1 MADVEMP
8 DGTVIYG
15 VPDGVTKADLLTR
28 LKRNGY
34 DTARLLTPRQEEN
47 LLEQVPLVGGTLA
60 GIADIPLSAAQGLAG
75 TSKTFTDLFGAN
87 NRASEFLGDVT
98 RLAGELKSSGSREDA
113 ATAAIIQKEAED
125 KGIWEQVKAAA
136 KSFALS
142 PIETTASVAG
152 SAVPFAL
159 AAMTGGGL
167 PAAAALGAASG
178 VGMIKGDIY
187 DAVQEELLKT
197 GKVTPEQAA
206 AVAEKAQEYGGEN
219 TDMQLLGGALGALAA
234 ATGLAP
240 AVANRIGARAA
251 ARVASQAAARQVA
264 GKAAPGVF
272 RSTVTGAGAEALPEG
287 VQAGQERY
295 AQNLALQREGFDV
308 DPMKGVAGQAAFEA
322 IASLIPGAAGKVY
335 ETGPE
340 RRSAELKAGLQRGAQ
355 KLNTTILSSDTTPE
369 EKDAAVAARAKEL
382 EDFAF
387 DEKTAFELATEERRR
402 AEATKDAKTASKTEA
417 AAATPVDE
425 IPEPTV
431 RGKKGAK
438 KTQATGVAGGAS
450 GPDVADVGAAG
461 ASVPPAGDAATAGED
476 AQTVSQAEPVG
487 VAGVGEPVGGA
498 TGAEAGADGT
508 LTPPTGTPS
517 YVVDN
522 ARATVDVLR
531 QRNPAVLD
539 TITDLHAQDKTA
551 AEIATA
557 TKLDVDTVRDVR
569 IGLGLPSQGKPSGG
583 KTIFIPGDAEER
595 AVFEAW
601 RDNYNSG
608 KMAATVSTPEPMT
621 VQSYVD
627 RYIAGE
633 GRDSLEMQQFA
644 ANFAPE
650 IEAEFQKRLNKPAP
664 TQAAATEESVADTTA
679 SDTQA
684 EQDVSSEAE
693 GATPQSEVDAL
704 QKFVDENNPG
714 YKVRFDPEL
723 KGNRK
728 WIFSLPGGKI
738 LGRSTS
744 ASGLRKQILKQPKV
758 GPRETVNGVEVVR
771 YPAVKPKAVKTPDK
785 IFSRDAV
792 DPEDIAGK
800 LNEAQQ
806 EQVDLLVNEIDT
818 ARKARDIN
826 DAERTELVRMLEDTR
841 EVVSTAT
848 NRPEVTTGRNEAE
861 QRKKY
866 TELLKDP
873 KLDAKTRENYRRE
886 LEKLNLPKS
895 DFVWSIINS
904 TQGKLDTLRKAGRRL
919 RGRQDAVGK
928 DLFEKGAKLTSEEQ
942 ALKDEIKANAAEMK
956 NQAGILLKQK
966 RVIYDRARKRMAEMK
981 ADRTK
986 KLNALRADFKAGR
999 ITEQKYRA
1007 LMGQLRPDMIMYRKG
1022 RGAPNGI
1029 SLEEMN
1035 TVVRAITSR
1044 WKANV
1049 NVKMVQ
1055 SVDDLPPAIRSQLEQ
1070 DDRLDAFGFLQ
1081 GDDVYLIAD
1090 NMNSVEDVAPT
1101 LFHEVLGHVGLR
1113 RAFREG
1119 LDDVLTDIYNTNQQ
1133 VREATDRWMAE
1144 NEGLYSGDED
1154 PLARAVEE
1162 VLAEAS
1168 EDGPI
1173 AAGKIDRLVRF
1184 LRNAIRKIF
1193 GTDLA
1198 ISDREVRVILAMAHE
1213 QALGGDSN
1221 AVGSDSI
1228 VYASSQETQ
1237 EEKKAAVKVLTE
1249 EEEVQRAQEKVA
1261 TTADQID
1268 TKNFNSVSAAITEGL
1283 KLKDAKYW
1291 LGLLRPK
1298 TFSSRFIALG
1308 GLNALDTNDMIEYAA
1323 TLLGNNHPAVTGLQA
1338 ALDAVDRLNGTRVAM
1353 RNKLKVTVE
1362 DLRDYIQLTGGVSS
1376 YKNTHP
1382 LTFAIDLA
1390 NIYNVN
1396 MGAIKPGMSV
1406 EDVFKTDGVW
1416 QRYTELLKD
1425 PNLEDKERKDY
1436 EAKLG
1441 KRVVELK
1448 AATEAWTAL
1457 GKLEGGHQM
1466 YIRIRNMH
1474 ANMYRSRRL
1483 LMLKY
1488 LEDLKDSGT
1497 SEATIARLMV
1507 SFKEQEEK
1515 VNDRVTIPGSDDAHT
1530 DYPEVPLGIFH
1541 REYFPKRRFGD
1552 YWLRIKKTK
1561 FGEPVLRFY
1570 DSPAERD
1577 ADLEA
1582 VSKEQGQNKEDNAY
1596 FDFGDDATN
1605 QLTDF
1610 DVFNNNTAFQRA
1622 LDSIARIDPENFTE
1636 QTKKRL
1642 QSDVYQLYLLSSPEG
1657 SLRKQFIKSKN
1668 RLGWSSDIVRTVA
1681 ETAEEYATDIARL
1694 RHRNEIDTAL
1704 LGVKK
1709 LYDAKSQGGEPNS
1722 KRALIREFTTNMEQR
1737 IAGNEQPVTKSW
1749 ANRIVPWANQ
1759 LAYISFLTSAA
1770 TAMVQVTAIPLRVAP
1785 YLWGRYGMA
1794 NTTKALA
1801 RYMNVFNAMPKLE
1814 SRERGIR
1821 KTFRVATLRE
1831 SNIVKNS
1838 PRHRDALERAEKEYG
1853 IIAPMSTFSLRG
1865 ERTPATAVGGKLSRG
1880 FDAFYDAM
1888 TYMLD
1893 TTDQLTK
1900 EASFM
1905 AAYDLEYDR
1914 LAGEKDLT
1922 PEKRQ
1927 ERAILRAKKA
1937 IADTVGNF
1945 NSIYRPPIMKGSEL
1959 AKALFL
1965 FKYYSV
1971 ITTAFFFRATR
1982 AIARGIAAGNS
1993 PDKKQ
1998 QRADAVMYTK
2008 ELTGTLG
2015 AGFMFA
2021 GLTGTPLYSIGMLAL
2036 QVLQDATD
2044 DDEDRRERM
2053 RQNPMTA
2060 DSVEAQFRYEWLP
2073 KHFGSPTVTGAD
2085 GRQHSLTDIALN
2097 GPASELS
2104 GWNVGSRVSL
2114 DLLGLWFRAPRDA
2127 DTWVGTVNNMLVEN
2141 IPGASASL
2149 NMVAMGEEFSKGN
2162 ITDALKV
2169 GLPAQF
2175 KSAVK
2180 AYDFAT
2186 EGVRTKTEKIKLRA
2200 EDITN
2205 SDIIGTTLGYNPTEV
2220 AKVQRR
2226 GRDFNNRIKELGDAK
2241 SELLGAY
2248 KSALR
2253 RIRNGDADGYEL
2265 ANKAADDI
2273 RKFNS
2278 KIGNKDFA
2286 ITMENIVNSARGSLS
2301 EEKYDIEGMGLN
2313 EVESYYVQKAMGPQ

>member
-1 MADVEMP
+1 MP
-8 DGTVIYG
+8 RYSMTGKDGKLYTI
-15 VPDGVTKADLLTR
+15 DGPAGLTAEVVQAEI
-28 LKRNGY
+28 LKR
-34 DTARLLTPRQEEN
+34 APQAATPKQEEN

-60 GIADIPLSAAQGLAG
+60 GIADIPLSAAQGLVG
-75 TSKTFTDLFGAN
+75 TGKTLTDLFGADN
-87 NRASEFLGDVT
+87 AVSGFLGDVT
-98 RLAGELKSSGSREDA
+98 RLAGELKSSGAREDA
-113 ATAAIIQKEAED
+113 ATAAAIQKEAED

-197 GKVTPEQAA
+197 GEVTPEQAA
-206 AVAEKAQEYGGEN
+206 AIAEQAQEYGGEN
-219 TDMQLLGGALGALAA
+219 TDMMALGGALGALAA

-240 AVANRIGARAA
+240 SVANRLGARAA
-251 ARVASQAAARQVA
+251 AKATAKAAARETAEKAALAGLPAGATAQVA
-264 GKAAPGVF
+264 GKAAPGAI
-272 RSTVTGAGAEALPEG
+272 RSAVTGAGAEALPEG
-287 VQAGQERY
+287 AQAGQERY

-340 RRSAELKAGLQRGAQ
+340 RRREDLKARLQPGAEQ
-355 KLNTTILSSDTTPE
+355 LNTTILSPDATPE
-369 EKDAAVAARAKEL
+369 EKDAAVIARAKGY
-382 EDFAF
+382 EDLGF
-387 DEKTAFELATEERRR
+387 DEKTALELATEERRR
-402 AEATKDAKTASKTEA
+402 AEARAQAGKDAKTAPGAEA
-417 AAATPVDE
+417 AATTPADT
-425 IPEPTV
+425 IPEPVV

-438 KTQATGVAGGAS
+438 KAQEAQEAGLDGGAG
-450 GPDVADVGAAG
+450 GPDVAVAG
-461 ASVPPAGDAATAGED
+461 ATGPSVPVAGAPAPAGQAT
-476 AQTVSQAEPVG
+476 QTVPQAEPGG
-487 VAGVGEPVGGA
+487 VAGVGEPVGVV

-508 LTPPTGTPS
+508 LTPPAPTISLEPIKAAP
-517 YVVDN
+517 N
-522 ARATVDVLR
+522 MAKRKEAARPLVTATVAELAPGVEVPKKIFNSIVNVVA
-531 QRNPAVLD
+531 QRVANNETFELKPFVGALLTQNKVELTPAP
-539 TITDLHAQDKTA
+539 TMEA
-551 AEIATA
+551 
-557 TKLDVDTVRDVR
+557 
-569 IGLGLPSQGKPSGG
+569 PSV
-583 KTIFIPGDAEER
+583 TEE
-595 AVFEAW
+595 A
-601 RDNYNSG
+601 
-608 KMAATVSTPEPMT
+608 TPEAAAVEAPAPKAPT
-621 VQSYVD
+621 VEAP
-627 RYIAGE
+627 AGE
-633 GRDSLEMQQFA
+633 GT
-644 ANFAPE
+644 APE
-650 IEAEFQKRLNKPAP
+650 V
-664 TQAAATEESVADTTA
+664 T
-679 SDTQA
+679 
-684 EQDVSSEAE
+684 SE
-693 GATPQSEVDAL
+693 TVAL

-714 YKVRFDPEL
+714 YEVRFNPEL
-723 KGNRK
+723 KTRPWSIGV
-728 WIFSLPGGKI
+728 PGGK
-738 LGRSTS
+738 LVARSVS
-744 ASGLRKQILKQPKV
+744 ASGLRKAVMKQPKV
-758 GPRETVNGVEVVR
+758 GPRETVDGVEVVR
-771 YPAVKPKAVKTPDK
+771 YPAVKPKAVTTPDK

-806 EQVDLLVNEIDT
+806 EQVDLLTNEIDK

-841 EVVSTAT
+841 EVASPTT
-848 NRPEVTTGRNEAE
+848 NRPVTTTGRN
-861 QRKKY
+861 K
-866 TELLKDP
+866 
-873 KLDAKTRENYRRE
+873 
-886 LEKLNLPKS
+886 
-895 DFVWSIINS
+895 DFVWNVINF
-904 TQGKLDTLRKAGRRL
+904 TQGKIDTLRKAGRRL

-928 DLFEKGAKLTSEEQ
+928 DLFEKGVKLTPEEQ

-956 NQAGILLKQK
+956 KQAALLLEQK

-986 KLNALRADFKAGR
+986 KLDALRADFKAGR

-1022 RGAPNGI
+1022 RAAPNGI
-1029 SLEEMN
+1029 SLDEMG

-1044 WKANV
+1044 WGANV
-1049 NVKMVQ
+1049 NVNMVQ

-1090 NMNSVEDVAPT
+1090 NMDSVEDVAPT
-1101 LFHEVLGHVGLR
+1101 LFHEVLGHLGLR

-1119 LDDVLTDIYNTNQQ
+1119 LDDVLTDIYNTNQK
-1133 VREATDRWMAE
+1133 VREATDRWMAA

-1184 LRNAIRKIF
+1184 LRNAIRKVF
-1193 GTDLA
+1193 GADLA
-1198 ISDREVRVILAMAHE
+1198 ISGREVRVILAMAHD

-1221 AVGSDSI
+1221 AVGSDSV
-1228 VYASSQETQ
+1228 VYAGKRKTQ
-1237 EEKKAAVKVLTE
+1237 KKAAAKVLTE
-1249 EEEVQRAQEKVA
+1249 EEKVQRAQEKVA

-1268 TKNFNSVSAAITEGL
+1268 TKNFNSVGAAITEGL
-1283 KLKDAKYW
+1283 KLKEAKYW
-1291 LGLLRPK
+1291 LGLLSPK
-1298 TFSSRFIALG
+1298 TFASRFIALG
-1308 GLNALDTNDMIEYAA
+1308 GLNALDTNDMIEYAE
-1323 TLLGNNHPAVTGLQA
+1323 TLLGKDHPAVKGLQA

-1362 DLRDYIQLTGGVSS
+1362 DLRDYIQQTGGVSS

-1390 NIYNVN
+1390 NIYNLN
-1396 MGAIKPGMSV
+1396 MVAIKPGMSA

-1425 PNLEDKERKDY
+1425 PNLDAKKRKDY
-1436 EAKLG
+1436 KAKLD

-1448 AATEAWTAL
+1448 AGIEAWAAL

-1466 YIRIRNMH
+1466 YTRTRDMH
-1474 ANMYRSRRL
+1474 ANMYRSRRT

-1488 LEDLKDSGT
+1488 LEDLKDSGV

-1515 VNDRVTIPGSDDAHT
+1515 VNDRITIPGSDDAHT
-1530 DYPEVPLGIFH
+1530 DYPEVPLGMFH

-1582 VSKEQGQNKEDNAY
+1582 AAKEQGQDKENNAY

-1622 LDSIARIDPENFTE
+1622 LDSIARIDPGNFTE

-1704 LGVKK
+1704 LEVKK
-1709 LYDAKSQGGEPNS
+1709 LYDAKSQSGEPNS
-1722 KRALIREFTTNMEQR
+1722 KRVMIREFATNMEQR

-1759 LAYISFLTSAA
+1759 LAYISFLTSPA

-1801 RYMNVFNAMPKLE
+1801 RYTNVFNAMPKLE
-1814 SRERGIR
+1814 SRKSGIR
-1821 KTFRVATLRE
+1821 KTFRIATLRE

-1865 ERTPATAVGGKLSRG
+1865 ERTPTTAVGGKLSRG
-1880 FDAFYDAM
+1880 SDALYDAM

-1914 LAGEKDLT
+1914 LAGEKGLT
-1922 PEKRQ
+1922 PEQRQ
-1927 ERAILRAKKA
+1927 TRAILRAKKA

-1982 AIARGIAAGNS
+1982 ALTRGIAAGNS

-2015 AGFMFA
+2015 AGFVFG
-2021 GLTGTPLYSIGMLAL
+2021 GLIGTPLYSIGMLAL
-2036 QVLQDATD
+2036 QMLQDATD

-2073 KHFGSPTVTGAD
+2073 NKFGSPTVTGAD

-2114 DLLGLWFRAPRDA
+2114 DLMGLWFRAPRDA

-2162 ITDALKV
+2162 VTDALKV
-2169 GLPAQF
+2169 GLPAQL
-2175 KSAVK
+2175 KSIVK

-2186 EGVRTKTEKIKLRA
+2186 EGVRSKTEKIKLRA

-2205 SDIIGTTLGYNPTEV
+2205 SDIIGAALGYNPTEV

-2226 GRDFNNRIKELGDAK
+2226 GRDFNNRIKELDDAK

>member
-1 MADVEMP
+1 
-8 DGTVIYG
+8 
-15 VPDGVTKADLLTR
+15 
-28 LKRNGY
+28 
-34 DTARLLTPRQEEN
+34 
-47 LLEQVPLVGGTLA
+47 
-60 GIADIPLSAAQGLAG
+60 
-75 TSKTFTDLFGAN
+75 
-87 NRASEFLGDVT
+87 
-98 RLAGELKSSGSREDA
+98 
-113 ATAAIIQKEAED
+113 
-125 KGIWEQVKAAA
+125 
-136 KSFALS
+136 
-142 PIETTASVAG
+142 
-152 SAVPFAL
+152 
-159 AAMTGGGL
+159 
-167 PAAAALGAASG
+167 
-178 VGMIKGDIY
+178 
-187 DAVQEELLKT
+187 
-197 GKVTPEQAA
+197 
-206 AVAEKAQEYGGEN
+206 
-219 TDMQLLGGALGALAA
+219 
-234 ATGLAP
+234 
-240 AVANRIGARAA
+240 
-251 ARVASQAAARQVA
+251 
-264 GKAAPGVF
+264 
-272 RSTVTGAGAEALPEG
+272 
-287 VQAGQERY
+287 
-295 AQNLALQREGFDV
+295 
-308 DPMKGVAGQAAFEA
+308 
-322 IASLIPGAAGKVY
+322 
-335 ETGPE
+335 
-340 RRSAELKAGLQRGAQ
+340 
-355 KLNTTILSSDTTPE
+355 
-369 EKDAAVAARAKEL
+369 
-382 EDFAF
+382 
-387 DEKTAFELATEERRR
+387 
-402 AEATKDAKTASKTEA
+402 
-417 AAATPVDE
+417 
-425 IPEPTV
+425 
-431 RGKKGAK
+431 
-438 KTQATGVAGGAS
+438 
-450 GPDVADVGAAG
+450 
-461 ASVPPAGDAATAGED
+461 
-476 AQTVSQAEPVG
+476 
-487 VAGVGEPVGGA
+487 
-498 TGAEAGADGT
+498 
-508 LTPPTGTPS
+508 
-517 YVVDN
+517 
-522 ARATVDVLR
+522 LR

-608 KMAATVSTPEPMT
+608 KMAATVSTPAPTTETPS
-621 VQSYVD
+621 VVE
-627 RYIAGE
+627 E
-633 GRDSLEMQQFA
+633 GI
-644 ANFAPE
+644 APE
-650 IEAEFQKRLNKPAP
+650 A
-664 TQAAATEESVADTTA
+664 TQEEPVATATEGQGEAAPAAEVEVTSETA
-679 SDTQA
+679 
-684 EQDVSSEAE
+684 
-693 GATPQSEVDAL
+693 AL

-714 YKVRFDPEL
+714 YEVRFNPEL
-723 KGNRK
+723 KTRPWSIGV
-728 WIFSLPGGKI
+728 PGGK
-738 LGRSTS
+738 LVARSTS
-744 ASGLRKQILKQPKV
+744 ASGLRKAVMKQPKV
-758 GPRETVNGVEVVR
+758 GPRETVDGVEVVR
-771 YPAVKPKAVKTPDK
+771 YPAVKPKAVTTPDK

-806 EQVDLLVNEIDT
+806 EQVDLLTEEIDK

-848 NRPEVTTGRNEAE
+848 NRPEVTTGRN
-861 QRKKY
+861 K
-866 TELLKDP
+866 
-873 KLDAKTRENYRRE
+873 
-886 LEKLNLPKS
+886 
-895 DFVWSIINS
+895 DFVWNVINF
-904 TQGKLDTLRKAGRRL
+904 TQGKIDTLRKAGRRL

-928 DLFEKGAKLTSEEQ
+928 DLFEKGVKLTPEEQ

-956 NQAGILLKQK
+956 KQAALLLEQK
-966 RVIYDRARKRMAEMK
+966 RTIYDRARKRMAEMK

-986 KLNALRADFKAGR
+986 KLDALRADFKAGR
-999 ITEQKYRA
+999 ITEQRYRA
-1007 LMGQLRPDMIMYRKG
+1007 LLGQLRPDMVMYRKG

-1055 SVDDLPPAIRSQLEQ
+1055 SVNDLPPAIRSQLEQ

-1101 LFHEVLGHVGLR
+1101 LFHEVLGHLGLR

-1119 LDDVLTDIYNTNQQ
+1119 LDDVLTDIYNTNQK
-1133 VREATDRWMAE
+1133 VREATDRWMAA

-1162 VLAEAS
+1162 VLAETS
-1168 EDGPI
+1168 EDGTI

-1184 LRNAIRKIF
+1184 LRNAIRQIF

-1221 AVGSDSI
+1221 AVGSDSV
-1228 VYASSQETQ
+1228 VYAGKRKTQ
-1237 EEKKAAVKVLTE
+1237 KKATVKVLTE
-1249 EEEVQRAQEKVA
+1249 EEKVQRAQEKVA

-1283 KLKDAKYW
+1283 KLKEAKYW

-1298 TFSSRFIALG
+1298 TFASRFVALG

-1323 TLLGNNHPAVTGLQA
+1323 TLLGNDHPAVAGLQA

-1362 DLRDYIQLTGGVSS
+1362 DLRDYIQQTGGVSS

-1396 MGAIKPGMSV
+1396 MVAIKPGMSA

-1416 QRYTELLKD
+1416 QRYTQLLKD
-1425 PNLEDKERKDY
+1425 PNLDAKKRKDY
-1436 EAKLG
+1436 KAKLD

-1448 AATEAWTAL
+1448 AGIEAWAAL

-1466 YIRIRNMH
+1466 YTRIRDMH
-1474 ANMYRSRRL
+1474 ANMYRSRRT

-1488 LEDLKDSGT
+1488 LEDLKDSGV

-1515 VNDRVTIPGSDDAHT
+1515 VNDRITIPGSDDAHT
-1530 DYPEVPLGIFH
+1530 DYPEVPLGMFH

-1552 YWLRIKKTK
+1552 YWLRTKKSK
-1561 FGEPVLRFY
+1561 FGEAILRFY
-1570 DSPAERD
+1570 NSPAERD

-1582 VSKEQGQNKEDNAY
+1582 TAKELGQDKENKDY
-1596 FDFGDDATN
+1596 FDYGDDATN

-1622 LDSIARIDPENFTE
+1622 LDSIARIDPANFTE

-1722 KRALIREFTTNMEQR
+1722 KRVMIREFATNMEQR

-1759 LAYISFLTSAA
+1759 LAYISFLTSPA

-1785 YLWGRYGMA
+1785 YLWGRYGMV

-1821 KTFRVATLRE
+1821 KTFRIATLRE

-1865 ERTPATAVGGKLSRG
+1865 ERTPTTAVGGKLSRG
-1880 FDAFYDAM
+1880 SDAFYDGM

-1922 PEKRQ
+1922 PELRQ
-1927 ERAILRAKKA
+1927 TRAILRAKKA

-1982 AIARGIAAGNS
+1982 ALARGIAAGNS
-1993 PDKKQ
+1993 SDKKQ

-2015 AGFMFA
+2015 AGFVFG
-2021 GLTGTPLYSIGMLAL
+2021 GLIGTPLYSIGMLAL
-2036 QVLQDATD
+2036 QALQDATD

-2073 KHFGSPTVTGAD
+2073 NKFGSPTVTGAD
-2085 GRQHSLTDIALN
+2085 GRKHSLTDIALN

-2114 DLLGLWFRAPRDA
+2114 DLMGLWFRAPRDA

-2162 ITDALKV
+2162 VTDALKV
-2169 GLPAQF
+2169 GLPAQL
-2175 KSAVK
+2175 KSIVK

-2205 SDIIGTTLGYNPTEV
+2205 SDIIGAALGYNPTEV

-2313 EVESYYVQKAMGPQ
+2313 EVESYYVRKAMGDQ

>member
-1 MADVEMP
+1 MP
-8 DGTVIYG
+8 LYRITA
-15 VPDGVTKADLLTR
+15 PNGVTYETEGPEGATPEQVKAVILQ
-28 LKRNGY
+28 
-34 DTARLLTPRQEEN
+34 AHPEAATPKQEEN

-75 TSKTFTDLFGAN
+75 TGKTLTDLFGADN
-87 NRASEFLGDVT
+87 AVSGFLGDVT
-98 RLAGELKSSGSREDA
+98 RLAGELKSSGAREDA
-113 ATAAIIQKEAED
+113 ATAATIQKEAED

-142 PIETTASVAG
+142 PIETTASVVG
-152 SAVPFAL
+152 SAVPFAA

-187 DAVQEELLKT
+187 DAVLEEFTKA
-197 GKVTPEQAA
+197 GVPPEKAA
-206 AVAEKAQEYGGEN
+206 AAAEKAQEYGGEN
-219 TDMQLLGGALGALAA
+219 TDMMVLGGALGALAA

-240 AVANRIGARAA
+240 SIANRLGINAATKATIKAA
-251 ARVASQAAARQVA
+251 ARETAEKAALAGLPAGATAQVT
-264 GKAAPGVF
+264 GKAAPGAI
-272 RSTVTGAGAEALPEG
+272 RSALTGAVTEAVPEG
-287 VQAGQERY
+287 AQAGQERY

-340 RRSAELKAGLQRGAQ
+340 RRREDLKARLQPGAEQ
-355 KLNTTILSSDTTPE
+355 LNTTILSPDAAPE
-369 EKDAAVAARAKEL
+369 EKDAAVIARAKGY
-382 EDFAF
+382 EDLGF
-387 DEKTAFELATEERRR
+387 DEKTALELATEERRR
-402 AEATKDAKTASKTEA
+402 AEARAQAGKAAKTAPGAEA
-417 AAATPVDE
+417 AATTPAGT
-425 IPEPTV
+425 IPEPVV
-431 RGKKGAK
+431 RGKKGVKEA
-438 KTQATGVAGGAS
+438 QAAGLDGGAG
-450 GPDVADVGAAG
+450 GPDVAVAG
-461 ASVPPAGDAATAGED
+461 ATGPSVPPAGAPTPTGQAT
-476 AQTVSQAEPVG
+476 QTVSQAEPIG
-487 VAGVGEPVGGA
+487 MAGTGEPAGVA
-498 TGAEAGADGT
+498 TGAETSADSA
-508 LTPPTGTPS
+508 LTPKVAPVAEPTGAQVKAMVPTIEKAFN
-517 YVVDN
+517 DN
-522 ARATVDVLR
+522 AFDFEVEKLNAEQKKQAARIVLQSPEVSPYDAIGSVLERGQRIRGEKVTVKKPTPTMEAPSV
-531 QRNPAVLD
+531 VEEIE
-539 TITDLHAQDKTA
+539 TETAQGKPVATA
-551 AEIATA
+551 AE
-557 TKLDVDTVRDVR
+557 
-569 IGLGLPSQGKPSGG
+569 
-583 KTIFIPGDAEER
+583 
-595 AVFEAW
+595 
-601 RDNYNSG
+601 
-608 KMAATVSTPEPMT
+608 
-621 VQSYVD
+621 
-627 RYIAGE
+627 GE
-633 GRDSLEMQQFA
+633 GEVASA
-644 ANFAPE
+644 AKVE
-650 IEAEFQKRLNKPAP
+650 VTSE
-664 TQAAATEESVADTTA
+664 TA
-679 SDTQA
+679 
-684 EQDVSSEAE
+684 
-693 GATPQSEVDAL
+693 AL

-714 YKVRFDPEL
+714 YEVHYEPKVKDRPWHL
-723 KGNRK
+723 RV
-728 WIFSLPGGKI
+728 PGGKLI
-738 LGRSTS
+738 ARSVS
-744 ASGLRKQILKQPKV
+744 ASGLRKAVMKQPKV
-758 GPRETVNGVEVVR
+758 GPRETVDGVEVVR
-771 YPAVKPKAVKTPDK
+771 YPAVKPKAATTPDK

-792 DPEDIAGK
+792 DPDDVAGR

-806 EQVDLLVNEIDT
+806 EQVDLLTEEIDK

-841 EVVSTAT
+841 EVASTAT
-848 NRPEVTTGRNEAE
+848 NRPEVTTGRN
-861 QRKKY
+861 K
-866 TELLKDP
+866 
-873 KLDAKTRENYRRE
+873 
-886 LEKLNLPKS
+886 
-895 DFVWSIINS
+895 DFVWNIINF
-904 TQGKLDTLRKAGRRL
+904 TQGKVDALRKAGKKL

-928 DLFEKGAKLTSEEQ
+928 DLFEKGVKLTPEEQ

-956 NQAGILLKQK
+956 KQAGILLDQK

-986 KLNALRADFKAGR
+986 KLDALRADFKAGR
-999 ITEQKYRA
+999 INEQKYRA
-1007 LMGQLRPDMIMYRKG
+1007 LMGQLRPDMITYRKG
-1022 RGAPNGI
+1022 RAAPNGI
-1029 SLEEMN
+1029 SLAEMN

-1090 NMNSVEDVAPT
+1090 NMDSVEDVAPT
-1101 LFHEVLGHVGLR
+1101 LFHEVLGHLGLR

-1119 LDDVLTDIYNTNQQ
+1119 LDDVLTDIYNTNQK
-1133 VREATDRWMAE
+1133 VREATDRWMAA

-1184 LRNAIRKIF
+1184 LRNAIRQVF

-1198 ISDREVRVILAMAHE
+1198 ISDREVRVILAMAHD
-1213 QALGGDSN
+1213 QALGGESN
-1221 AVGSDSI
+1221 AVGSDSV
-1228 VYASSQETQ
+1228 VYAGKRKTQ
-1237 EEKKAAVKVLTE
+1237 KKAAAKVLTE
-1249 EEEVQRAQEKVA
+1249 EEKVQRAQEKVA

-1268 TKNFNSVSAAITEGL
+1268 TKNFNSVGAAITEGL
-1283 KLKDAKYW
+1283 KLKEAKYW
-1291 LGLLRPK
+1291 LGLLSPK
-1298 TFSSRFIALG
+1298 TFASRFIALG

-1323 TLLGNNHPAVTGLQA
+1323 TLLGNDHPAVKGLQA

-1362 DLRDYIQLTGGVSS
+1362 DLRDYIQQTGGVSS

-1390 NIYNVN
+1390 NIYNMN
-1396 MGAIKPGMSV
+1396 MGAIKPGMSM

-1425 PNLEDKERKDY
+1425 PNLDAEKREDYK
-1436 EAKLG
+1436 AKLD

-1448 AATEAWTAL
+1448 AGIEAWAAL

-1466 YIRIRNMH
+1466 YIRIRDMH
-1474 ANMYRSRRL
+1474 ANMYRSRRT

-1488 LEDLKDSGT
+1488 LEDLKDSGV

-1507 SFKEQEEK
+1507 SFREQEEK
-1515 VNDRVTIPGSDDAHT
+1515 VNDRITIPGSDDAHK
-1530 DYPEVPLGIFH
+1530 DYPEVPLGMFH

-1577 ADLEA
+1577 ADLEEA
-1582 VSKEQGQNKEDNAY
+1582 AKEQGQDKENNAY

-1622 LDSIARIDPENFTE
+1622 LDSIARIDPGNFTE

-1704 LGVKK
+1704 LEVKK
-1709 LYDAKSQGGEPNS
+1709 LYDAKSQSGEPNS
-1722 KRALIREFTTNMEQR
+1722 KRAMIREFATNMEQR

-1770 TAMVQVTAIPLRVAP
+1770 TAMVQVTAIPMRVAP
-1785 YLWGRYGMA
+1785 YLWGRYGMV

-1814 SRERGIR
+1814 SRKSGIR
-1821 KTFRVATLRE
+1821 KTFRIATLRE

-1880 FDAFYDAM
+1880 SDALYDGM

-1914 LAGEKDLT
+1914 LASEKDLT
-1922 PEKRQ
+1922 PEQRQ
-1927 ERAILRAKKA
+1927 TRAILRAKKA

-1982 AIARGIAAGNS
+1982 ALARGIAAGNS

-2015 AGFMFA
+2015 AGFVFA
-2021 GLTGTPLYSIGMLAL
+2021 GLGGAPLYGIGMLAL
-2036 QVLQDATD
+2036 QMLQDATD

-2060 DSVEAQFRYEWLP
+2060 DSVELQFRYEWLP
-2073 KHFGSPTVTGAD
+2073 RVFGTASVTGID
-2085 GRQHSLTDIALN
+2085 GRQHSLADIALN

-2104 GWNVGSRVSL
+2104 GANIGSRVSL
-2114 DLLGLWFRAPRDA
+2114 DLMGLWFRAPRDA
-2127 DTWVGTVNNMLVEN
+2127 DTWAGTVNNMLVEN

-2162 ITDALKV
+2162 VTDALKV

-2186 EGVRTKTEKIKLRA
+2186 EGVRTKTEKIKLPA

-2205 SDIIGTTLGYNPTEV
+2205 SDIIVTALGYNPTEV

-2226 GRDFNNRIKELGDAK
+2226 GRDFNNRVKELGDAK

-2278 KIGNKDFA
+2278 KIGNKYFA
-2286 ITMENIVNSARGSLS
+2286 ITTENIVNSARGSLS

-2313 EVESYYVQKAMGPQ
+2313 EVESYYVKRAMEPQ

>member
-1 MADVEMP
+1 MP
-8 DGTVIYG
+8 LYRITA
-15 VPDGVTKADLLTR
+15 PNGVTYETEGPEGATPEQVKAVILQ
-28 LKRNGY
+28 
-34 DTARLLTPRQEEN
+34 AHPEAATPKQEEN
-47 LLEQVPLVGGTLA
+47 LLEQVPLVGGALA
-60 GIADIPLSAAQGLAG
+60 GLADIPLSAAQGLAG
-75 TSKTFTDLFGAN
+75 TGKTLTDLFGADN
-87 NRASEFLGDVT
+87 AVSGFLGDVT
-98 RLAGELKSSGSREDA
+98 RLAGELKSSGAREDA
-113 ATAAIIQKEAED
+113 ATAAAIQKEAED

-187 DAVQEELLKT
+187 DAVEEELLKT

-206 AVAEKAQEYGGEN
+206 AIAEKAQEYGGEN
-219 TDMQLLGGALGALAA
+219 TDMMALGGALGALAA

-240 AVANRIGARAA
+240 AVANRLGARAA
-251 ARVASQAAARQVA
+251 AKVASQAAARQAA
-264 GKAAPGVF
+264 GKAAPGAI
-272 RSTVTGAGAEALPEG
+272 RSAVTGAVSEALPEG
-287 VQAGQERY
+287 AQAGQERY

-340 RRSAELKAGLQRGAQ
+340 RRSADLKARLQPGAEQ
-355 KLNTTILSSDTTPE
+355 LNTTITSPDATPE
-369 EKDAAVAARAKEL
+369 EKDAAVIARAKGY
-382 EDFAF
+382 EDLGF
-387 DEKTAFELATEERRR
+387 DEKIAFELAVEERRR
-402 AEATKDAKTASKTEA
+402 AEAGKDAKTAPGAEA
-417 AAATPVDE
+417 AATTPADT
-425 IPEPTV
+425 IPEPVV

-438 KTQATGVAGGAS
+438 EAQAAGLDGGAG
-450 GPDVADVGAAG
+450 GPDVAVAG
-461 ASVPPAGDAATAGED
+461 ATGPSVPVAGAPAPTGQAT
-476 AQTVSQAEPVG
+476 QTVPQAEPGG
-487 VAGVGEPVGGA
+487 VAGVGEPVGVV

-508 LTPPTGTPS
+508 LTPPAPTISLEPIKAAPNMVKRREAARPLVTATVAELAPGVEVPKNIFNSIVNVVAQRVANNETFELKPLVETLLVKNKVELAPAPTMETPS
-517 YVVDN
+517 AVEEGI
-522 ARATVDVLR
+522 APEATQGEPV
-531 QRNPAVLD
+531 
-539 TITDLHAQDKTA
+539 
-551 AEIATA
+551 ATA
-557 TKLDVDTVRDVR
+557 TE
-569 IGLGLPSQGKPSGG
+569 GQG
-583 KTIFIPGDAEER
+583 
-595 AVFEAW
+595 EAAP
-601 RDNYNSG
+601 
-608 KMAATVSTPEPMT
+608 AAQVEVTSE
-621 VQSYVD
+621 
-627 RYIAGE
+627 
-633 GRDSLEMQQFA
+633 
-644 ANFAPE
+644 
-650 IEAEFQKRLNKPAP
+650 
-664 TQAAATEESVADTTA
+664 TA
-679 SDTQA
+679 
-684 EQDVSSEAE
+684 
-693 GATPQSEVDAL
+693 AL

-714 YKVRFDPEL
+714 YEVRFNPEL
-723 KGNRK
+723 KTRPWSIGV
-728 WIFSLPGGKI
+728 PGGK
-738 LGRSTS
+738 LVARSVS
-744 ASGLRKQILKQPKV
+744 ASGLRKAVMKQPKV
-758 GPRETVNGVEVVR
+758 GPRETVDGVEVVR
-771 YPAVKPKAVKTPDK
+771 YPAVKPKAVTTPDK

-806 EQVDLLVNEIDT
+806 EQVDLLTEEIDK

-841 EVVSTAT
+841 EVASTAT
-848 NRPEVTTGRNEAE
+848 NRPEVTTGRN
-861 QRKKY
+861 K
-866 TELLKDP
+866 
-873 KLDAKTRENYRRE
+873 
-886 LEKLNLPKS
+886 
-895 DFVWSIINS
+895 DFVWSLINF
-904 TQGKLDTLRKAGRRL
+904 TQDKIDTLRKAGRRL

-928 DLFEKGAKLTSEEQ
+928 DLFEKGVKLTPEEQ

-986 KLNALRADFKAGR
+986 KLDALRADFKAGR
-999 ITEQKYRA
+999 IPEQRYRA

-1022 RGAPNGI
+1022 RAAPNGI
-1029 SLEEMN
+1029 SLAEMN

-1090 NMNSVEDVAPT
+1090 NMDSVEDIAPT

-1119 LDDVLTDIYNTNQQ
+1119 LDDVLTDIYNTNQK
-1133 VREATDRWMAE
+1133 VREATDRWMAA

-1162 VLAEAS
+1162 VLAGAS

-1184 LRNAIRKIF
+1184 LRNAIRQIF

-1198 ISDREVRVILAMAHE
+1198 ISDREVRVILAMAHD

-1228 VYASSQETQ
+1228 VYASNQETQ
-1237 EEKKAAVKVLTE
+1237 AKDAVKVLTE

-1268 TKNFNSVSAAITEGL
+1268 TENFNSVSAAITEGL
-1283 KLKDAKYW
+1283 KLKDIKYW
-1291 LGLLRPK
+1291 MGLLRPK
-1298 TFSSRFIALG
+1298 TFASRFVALG

-1323 TLLGNNHPAVTGLQA
+1323 TLLGNDHPAVKGLQA

-1376 YKNTHP
+1376 FKNIHP

-1396 MGAIKPGMSV
+1396 MGAIKPGMSM

-1425 PNLEDKERKDY
+1425 PNLDAEKRKDY
-1436 EAKLG
+1436 KAKLD

-1448 AATEAWTAL
+1448 AGIEAWAAL

-1466 YIRIRNMH
+1466 YIRIRDMH
-1474 ANMYRSRRL
+1474 ANMYRSRRT

-1488 LEDLKDSGT
+1488 LEDLKDSGV

-1507 SFKEQEEK
+1507 SFREQEEK
-1515 VNDRVTIPGSDDAHT
+1515 VNDRITIPGADDAHT
-1530 DYPEVPLGIFH
+1530 DYPEVPLGMFH

-1552 YWLRIKKTK
+1552 YWLRTKKSK
-1561 FGEPVLRFY
+1561 FGEAILRFY
-1570 DSPAERD
+1570 SSPAERD

-1582 VSKEQGQNKEDNAY
+1582 TAKELGQDKENKDY
-1596 FDFGDDATN
+1596 FDYGNDATN

-1610 DVFNNNTAFQRA
+1610 DVFNNNTAFQQA

-1668 RLGWSSDIVRTVA
+1668 RLGWSSDVVRTVA

-1709 LYDAKSQGGEPNS
+1709 LYDPKTAGAEPNS
-1722 KRALIREFTTNMEQR
+1722 KRVMIREFATNMEQR

-1770 TAMVQVTAIPLRVAP
+1770 TAMVQVTAIPMRVAP
-1785 YLWGRYGMA
+1785 YLWGRYGMV

-1821 KTFRVATLRE
+1821 KTFRIATLRE

-1865 ERTPATAVGGKLSRG
+1865 ERTPTTAVGGKLSRG
-1880 FDAFYDAM
+1880 SDALYDAM

-1982 AIARGIAAGNS
+1982 ALARGIAAGNS

-2015 AGFMFA
+2015 AGFVFA
-2021 GLTGTPLYSIGMLAL
+2021 GLGGAPLYGIGMLAL
-2036 QVLQDATD
+2036 QMLQDATD

-2073 KHFGSPTVTGAD
+2073 RHFGTPTVTGVD
-2085 GRQHSLTDIALN
+2085 GRQHTLADIALN

-2104 GWNVGSRVSL
+2104 GANIGSRVSL
-2114 DLLGLWFRAPRDA
+2114 DLMGLWFRAPRDA
-2127 DTWVGTVNNMLVEN
+2127 DTWTGTVNNMLVEN

-2162 ITDALKV
+2162 VTDALKV

-2186 EGVRTKTEKIKLRA
+2186 EGVRTKTEKIKLPA

-2205 SDIIGTTLGYNPTEV
+2205 SDIIVTALGYNPTEV

-2286 ITMENIVNSARGSLS
+2286 ISLENIVNSARGSLS

>member
-1 MADVEMP
+1 MAKRKEAARPLVTATVAELAPGVEVP
-8 DGTVIYG
+8 KKIFNSIVNVVAQRVANNETFELKPFVGT
-15 VPDGVTKADLLTR
+15 LLTQN
-28 LKRNGY
+28 KVE
-34 DTARLLTPRQEEN
+34 LTPAPAMEAPSVTEE
-47 LLEQVPLVGGTLA
+47 A
-60 GIADIPLSAAQGLAG
+60 
-75 TSKTFTDLFGAN
+75 TS
-87 NRASEFLGDVT
+87 E
-98 RLAGELKSSGSREDA
+98 
-113 ATAAIIQKEAED
+113 
-125 KGIWEQVKAAA
+125 
-136 KSFALS
+136 
-142 PIETTASVAG
+142 
-152 SAVPFAL
+152 
-159 AAMTGGGL
+159 
-167 PAAAALGAASG
+167 
-178 VGMIKGDIY
+178 
-187 DAVQEELLKT
+187 
-197 GKVTPEQAA
+197 AA
-206 AVAEKAQEYGGEN
+206 AVE
-219 TDMQLLGGALGALAA
+219 
-234 ATGLAP
+234 AP
-240 AVANRIGARAA
+240 AP
-251 ARVASQAAARQVA
+251 
-264 GKAAPGVF
+264 K
-272 RSTVTGAGAEALPEG
+272 
-287 VQAGQERY
+287 
-295 AQNLALQREGFDV
+295 
-308 DPMKGVAGQAAFEA
+308 
-322 IASLIPGAAGKVY
+322 
-335 ETGPE
+335 
-340 RRSAELKAGLQRGAQ
+340 
-355 KLNTTILSSDTTPE
+355 
-369 EKDAAVAARAKEL
+369 
-382 EDFAF
+382 
-387 DEKTAFELATEERRR
+387 
-402 AEATKDAKTASKTEA
+402 
-417 AAATPVDE
+417 
-425 IPEPTV
+425 
-431 RGKKGAK
+431 
-438 KTQATGVAGGAS
+438 
-450 GPDVADVGAAG
+450 
-461 ASVPPAGDAATAGED
+461 
-476 AQTVSQAEPVG
+476 
-487 VAGVGEPVGGA
+487 
-498 TGAEAGADGT
+498 
-508 LTPPTGTPS
+508 
-517 YVVDN
+517 
-522 ARATVDVLR
+522 
-531 QRNPAVLD
+531 
-539 TITDLHAQDKTA
+539 
-551 AEIATA
+551 
-557 TKLDVDTVRDVR
+557 
-569 IGLGLPSQGKPSGG
+569 
-583 KTIFIPGDAEER
+583 
-595 AVFEAW
+595 
-601 RDNYNSG
+601 
-608 KMAATVSTPEPMT
+608 AATVEAP
-621 VQSYVD
+621 
-627 RYIAGE
+627 AGE
-633 GRDSLEMQQFA
+633 GT
-644 ANFAPE
+644 APE
-650 IEAEFQKRLNKPAP
+650 VTSE
-664 TQAAATEESVADTTA
+664 TA
-679 SDTQA
+679 
-684 EQDVSSEAE
+684 
-693 GATPQSEVDAL
+693 AL

-714 YKVRFDPEL
+714 YEVRFNPEL
-723 KGNRK
+723 KTRPWSIGV
-728 WIFSLPGGKI
+728 PGGK
-738 LGRSTS
+738 LVARSVS
-744 ASGLRKQILKQPKV
+744 ASGLRKAVMKQPKV
-758 GPRETVNGVEVVR
+758 GPRETVDGVEVVR
-771 YPAVKPKAVKTPDK
+771 YPAVKPKAVTTPDK

-806 EQVDLLVNEIDT
+806 EQVDLLTEEIDK

-873 KLDAKTRENYRRE
+873 KLDAKTREGYRRK
-886 LEKLNLPKS
+886 LEQLNLPKS

-928 DLFEKGAKLTSEEQ
+928 DLFEKGVKLTPEEQ

-986 KLNALRADFKAGR
+986 KLDALRADFKAGR

-1022 RGAPNGI
+1022 RAAPNGI
-1029 SLEEMN
+1029 SLDEMG

-1044 WKANV
+1044 WGANV
-1049 NVKMVQ
+1049 NVNMVQ

-1090 NMNSVEDVAPT
+1090 NMDSVEDVAPT
-1101 LFHEVLGHVGLR
+1101 LFHEVLGHLGLR

-1119 LDDVLTDIYNTNQQ
+1119 LDDVLTAIYNTNQK
-1133 VREATDRWMAE
+1133 VREATDRWMAA

-1184 LRNAIRKIF
+1184 LRNAIRKVF
-1193 GTDLA
+1193 GADLA
-1198 ISDREVRVILAMAHE
+1198 ISGREVRVILAMAHD

-1221 AVGSDSI
+1221 AVGSDSV
-1228 VYASSQETQ
+1228 VYAGKRKTQ
-1237 EEKKAAVKVLTE
+1237 KKAAAKVLTE
-1249 EEEVQRAQEKVA
+1249 EEKVQRAQEKVA

-1283 KLKDAKYW
+1283 KLKEAKYW
-1291 LGLLRPK
+1291 LGLLSPK
-1298 TFSSRFIALG
+1298 TFASRFIALG
-1308 GLNALDTNDMIEYAA
+1308 GLNALDANEMIEYAE
-1323 TLLGNNHPAVTGLQA
+1323 TLLGKDHPAVKGLQA

-1362 DLRDYIQLTGGVSS
+1362 DLRDYIQQTGGVSS

-1390 NIYNVN
+1390 NIYNLN
-1396 MGAIKPGMSV
+1396 MVAIKPGMSA

-1425 PNLEDKERKDY
+1425 PNLDAKKRKDY
-1436 EAKLG
+1436 KAKLD

-1448 AATEAWTAL
+1448 AGIEAWAAL

-1466 YIRIRNMH
+1466 YTRIRDMH
-1474 ANMYRSRRL
+1474 ANMYRSRRT

-1488 LEDLKDSGT
+1488 LEDLKDSGV

-1515 VNDRVTIPGSDDAHT
+1515 VNDRITIPGSDDAHT
-1530 DYPEVPLGIFH
+1530 DYPEVPLGMFH

-1570 DSPAERD
+1570 SSPAERD

-1582 VSKEQGQNKEDNAY
+1582 AAKEQGQDKENNAY

-1622 LDSIARIDPENFTE
+1622 LDSIARIDPGNFTE

-1704 LGVKK
+1704 LEVKK
-1709 LYDAKSQGGEPNS
+1709 LYDAKSQSGEPNS
-1722 KRALIREFTTNMEQR
+1722 KRVMIREFATNMEQR

-1770 TAMVQVTAIPLRVAP
+1770 TAMVQVTAIPMRVAP
-1785 YLWGRYGMA
+1785 YLWARYGMV

-1814 SRERGIR
+1814 SRKSGIR
-1821 KTFRVATLRE
+1821 KTFRIATLRE

-1880 FDAFYDAM
+1880 WDAFYDGM

-1914 LAGEKDLT
+1914 LASEKDLT
-1922 PEKRQ
+1922 PEQRQ
-1927 ERAILRAKKA
+1927 TRAILRAKKA

-1945 NSIYRPPIMKGSEL
+1945 NSIYRPPFMKGSEL

-1982 AIARGIAAGNS
+1982 SIARGIAAGNS

-1998 QRADAVMYTK
+1998 QREDAVMYTK

-2015 AGFMFA
+2015 AGFVFA
-2021 GLTGTPLYSIGMLAL
+2021 GVTGMPLYSIGMLVL
-2036 QVLQDATD
+2036 QMLQDATD

-2073 KHFGSPTVTGAD
+2073 NKFGSPTVTGID
-2085 GRQHSLTDIALN
+2085 GRQHSLADIALN

-2104 GWNVGSRVSL
+2104 GANIGSRVSL
-2114 DLLGLWFRAPRDA
+2114 DLMGLWFRAPRDA
-2127 DTWVGTVNNMLVEN
+2127 DTWAGTVNNMLVEN

-2162 ITDALKV
+2162 VTDALKV

-2186 EGVRTKTEKIKLRA
+2186 EGVRTKTEKIKLPA

-2205 SDIIGTTLGYNPTEV
+2205 SDIIVTALGYNPTEV

-2226 GRDFNNRIKELGDAK
+2226 GRDFNNRVKELGDAK

-2278 KIGNKDFA
+2278 KIGNKYFA
-2286 ITMENIVNSARGSLS
+2286 ITTENIVNSARGSLS

-2313 EVESYYVQKAMGPQ
+2313 EVESYYVRKAMGPQ

>member
-1 MADVEMP
+1 MP
-8 DGTVIYG
+8 LYRITA
-15 VPDGVTKADLLTR
+15 PNGVTYETEGPEGATPEQVKAVILQAHPEA
-28 LKRNGY
+28 G
-34 DTARLLTPRQEEN
+34 TPKQEEN
-47 LLEQVPLVGGTLA
+47 LLEKVPLVGSTLA

-75 TSKTFTDLFGAN
+75 TGKTLTDLFGADN
-87 NRASEFLGDVT
+87 AVSGFLGDVT

-113 ATAAIIQKEAED
+113 ATAAAIQKEAED

-142 PIETTASVAG
+142 PIETTASVVG

-219 TDMQLLGGALGALAA
+219 TDMQALGGVLGAFAA

-251 ARVASQAAARQVA
+251 ARVASQAAARQAA
-264 GKAAPGVF
+264 GKAAPGF
-272 RSTVTGAGAEALPEG
+272 ARSAVTGAGIEAFPEG

-340 RRSAELKAGLQRGAQ
+340 RRSANLKAKLQAGAQ
-355 KLNTTILSSDTTPE
+355 QLNTTILSPEATPE
-369 EKDAAVAARAKEL
+369 EKDAAVIARAKEL
-382 EDFAF
+382 EDLVF
-387 DEKTAFELATEERRR
+387 DEKTALELATEERRR
-402 AEATKDAKTASKTEA
+402 AEAAKDAEITPE

-431 RGKKGAK
+431 QRKKGAK
-438 KTQATGVAGGAS
+438 KAPAADVAGGAS
-450 GPDVADVGAAG
+450 GPNVADVGAAG
-461 ASVPPAGDAATAGED
+461 PSVSTAGDAATAGGD
-476 AQTVSQAEPVG
+476 TQTVSQAEPGG
-487 VAGVGEPVGGA
+487 VAGVGEPVGDV
-498 TGAEAGADGT
+498 TGAETGADGT
-508 LTPPTGTPS
+508 LTPPTSAFS
-517 YVVDN
+517 YAVYN

-551 AEIATA
+551 AEIAAA
-557 TKLDVDTVRDVR
+557 TKLDVDTIRDVR

-583 KTIFIPGDAEER
+583 RLTYIPGDAEER
-595 AVFEAW
+595 AAFEAW

-608 KMAATVSTPEPMT
+608 KMAATVSTPAPTTETPSA
-621 VQSYVD
+621 VE
-627 RYIAGE
+627 E
-633 GRDSLEMQQFA
+633 GT
-644 ANFAPE
+644 APE
-650 IEAEFQKRLNKPAP
+650 ATQGEPVATAPEGQGEA
-664 TQAAATEESVADTTA
+664 TSAAQVEVTPETA
-679 SDTQA
+679 
-684 EQDVSSEAE
+684 
-693 GATPQSEVDAL
+693 AL

-714 YKVRFDPEL
+714 YVVRFNPEL
-723 KGNRK
+723 KTRPWSIGV
-728 WIFSLPGGKI
+728 PGGK
-738 LGRSTS
+738 LVARSTS
-744 ASGLRKQILKQPKV
+744 ASGLRKAVMKQPKV
-758 GPRETVNGVEVVR
+758 GPRETVDGVEVVR
-771 YPAVKPKAVKTPDK
+771 YPAVKPKAVTTPDK

-841 EVVSTAT
+841 EVASTAT
-848 NRPEVTTGRNEAE
+848 NRPEVTTGRN
-861 QRKKY
+861 K
-866 TELLKDP
+866 
-873 KLDAKTRENYRRE
+873 
-886 LEKLNLPKS
+886 
-895 DFVWSIINS
+895 DFVWNVINF
-904 TQGKLDTLRKAGRRL
+904 TQGKIDTLRKAGRRL

-928 DLFEKGAKLTSEEQ
+928 DLFEKGVKLTAEER

-956 NQAGILLKQK
+956 KQAGILLDQK
-966 RVIYDRARKRMAEMK
+966 RVIYDRARKRMAAMK
-981 ADRTK
+981 ADRAK
-986 KLNALRADFKAGR
+986 KLDALRADFKAGR
-999 ITEQKYRA
+999 IPEQKFRA
-1007 LMGQLRPDMIMYRKG
+1007 LMGQLRPDMVMYRKG
-1022 RGAPNGI
+1022 RSAPNGI
-1029 SLEEMN
+1029 SLAEMN

-1090 NMNSVEDVAPT
+1090 NMDSVEDVAPT
-1101 LFHEVLGHVGLR
+1101 LFHEVLGHLGLR

-1119 LDDVLTDIYNTNQQ
+1119 LDDVLNEIYRTNQK
-1133 VREATDRWMAE
+1133 VREATDRWMEDKE
-1144 NEGLYSGDED
+1144 NKGLYSGDED

-1162 VLAEAS
+1162 VLAKAS

-1184 LRNAIRKIF
+1184 LRNAIRQIF

-1228 VYASSQETQ
+1228 VYASNQETQ
-1237 EEKKAAVKVLTE
+1237 AKDAVKVLTE
-1249 EEEVQRAQEKVA
+1249 EEKVQRAQEKVA

-1283 KLKDAKYW
+1283 KLKDIKYW
-1291 LGLLRPK
+1291 MGLLRPK
-1298 TFSSRFIALG
+1298 TFASRFIALG

-1396 MGAIKPGMSV
+1396 MGAIKPGMSM

-1425 PNLEDKERKDY
+1425 PNLDAEKRKDY
-1436 EAKLG
+1436 EEKLG

-1448 AATEAWTAL
+1448 AGIEAWAAL

-1497 SEATIARLMV
+1497 SEATINRLMV
-1507 SFKEQEEK
+1507 SFREQEEK

-1530 DYPEVPLGIFH
+1530 DYPEVPLGMFH

-1570 DSPAERD
+1570 NSPAERD

-1681 ETAEEYATDIARL
+1681 ETSEEYATDIARL

-1704 LGVKK
+1704 RRVKK

-1722 KRALIREFTTNMEQR
+1722 KRALIREFATNMEQR

-1801 RYMNVFNAMPKLE
+1801 RYMNVFKAMPKLE

-1922 PEKRQ
+1922 TEDRQ
-1927 ERAILRAKKA
+1927 TRAILRAKKA

-2015 AGFMFA
+2015 AGFVFA
-2021 GLTGTPLYSIGMLAL
+2021 GLTGAPLYSIGMLAL
-2036 QVLQDATD
+2036 QMLQDATD

-2060 DSVEAQFRYEWLP
+2060 DSVELQFRYEWLP

-2127 DTWVGTVNNMLVEN
+2127 DTWAGTVNNMLVEN

-2162 ITDALKV
+2162 VTDALKV

-2205 SDIIGTTLGYNPTEV
+2205 SDIIGTALGYNPTEV

-2286 ITMENIVNSARGSLS
+2286 ITLENITNSARGSLS

-2313 EVESYYVQKAMGPQ
+2313 EVESYYVGKAMGLQ